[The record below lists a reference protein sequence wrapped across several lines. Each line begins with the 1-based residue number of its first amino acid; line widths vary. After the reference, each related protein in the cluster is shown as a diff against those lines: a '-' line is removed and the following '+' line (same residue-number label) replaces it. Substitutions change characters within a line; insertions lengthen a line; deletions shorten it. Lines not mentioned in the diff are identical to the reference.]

1 MKDMGVLP
9 STKDDKKKKKS
20 PDDWEIKNWTDTV
33 MEAHRIMKDPKKMK
47 HVAKNMHKDRETI
60 NSVQGLRDRAKQVAA
75 EETEEVEL
83 PPAKK
88 TTKKE
93 VPA

>member
-1 MKDMGVLP
+1 MKDMPMP
-9 STKDDKKKKKS
+9 STGESKKKS

-60 NSVQGLRDRAKQVAA
+60 NSVQGLRDRAKEAAAA
-75 EETEEVEL
+75 EETEEVEM
-83 PPAKK
+83 PAAKKK